1 MKLSVCMATYNGEK
15 YIRDQISSILNQLN
29 EFDELIISDDG
40 SNDNTVEI
48 INSFKDKRIHLL
60 HHKKVHKYTRNH
72 YLVSANFEN
81 ALNFSSGDVIFL
93 SDQDDIW
100 VANKVEVTLSYLKD
114 YSLVMSDF
122 QVIDN
127 EGKIF
132 GNSFFKSVH
141 LPRGLFLNIS
151 RPIYH
156 GSCMAFKKEILNI
169 ALPFPKKMI
178 LHDNWIGIL
187 AEKFSKVK
195 FIDEKL
201 ILYRR
206 HFSNFSFSAGKSENS
221 LLFQVSYRIRFF
233 FQVVIRLCLIRLE
246 KNNVK

>member
-1 MKLSVCMATYNGEK
+1 MKISVCMTTYNGAK

-29 EFDELIISDDG
+29 EFDELIISDDE
-40 SNDNTVEI
+40 SNDDTVDI

-60 HHKKVHKYTRNH
+60 HHKKEHKYTRNH

-81 ALNFSSGDVIFL
+81 ALKFSSGDVIFL

-100 VANKVEVTLSYLKD
+100 AANKVKVTLSYLKD

-132 GNSFFKSVH
+132 GSSFFKSVH

-156 GSCMAFKKEILNI
+156 GCCMAFKKEILNI

-187 AEKFSKVK
+187 AEIFSKVK

-201 ILYRR
+201 ILHRR
-206 HFSNFSFSAGKSENS
+206 HFSNSSFSAGKSKNS
-221 LLFQVSYRIRFF
+221 LLFQVSYRIRLF
-233 FQVVIRLCLIRLE
+233 FQVVMRLYLIRLK